1 MRHRRRSNTQTIQR
15 KSHSTSRAPFSPS
28 GEKRFKGPLWFLVIV
43 LIISAGFFYRAE
55 ILEFLPFGQ
64 DKGLAEAAIE
74 TEKTDP
80 QPAIPAEKAP
90 EHEVQYFSPIEKK
103 IQLEIL
109 NGCGEKGVAKKLAA
123 LLKKSKYD
131 IVNSGNYMEKGK
143 TNWNVQE
150 SKIIDQVNDQ
160 ESARDLA
167 DLMGILY
174 SNVEFFDNPS
184 PIADLTIVIGK
195 DYKLLSIFQ

>member
-1 MRHRRRSNTQTIQR
+1 
-15 KSHSTSRAPFSPS
+15 
-28 GEKRFKGPLWFLVIV
+28 
-43 LIISAGFFYRAE
+43 
-55 ILEFLPFGQ
+55 
-64 DKGLAEAAIE
+64 
-74 TEKTDP
+74 
-80 QPAIPAEKAP
+80 
-90 EHEVQYFSPIEKK
+90 
-103 IQLEIL
+103 
-109 NGCGEKGVAKKLAA
+109 
-123 LLKKSKYD
+123 
-131 IVNSGNYMEKGK
+131 MEKGK